1 MLLEVYIPSHCLR
14 AYQRHQKLSDPMRSS
29 TLPQYT
35 KGRGSSTRNSLPKVR
50 RSSSRPTR
58 DGCRMMMLL
67 MVDEADEDTLVWE
80 EYESRADDE
89 DARED
94 RRKESRRREGEKRAE
109 TASKREVEESI
120 FDYIEVEW

>member
-1 MLLEVYIPSHCLR
+1 
-14 AYQRHQKLSDPMRSS
+14 
-29 TLPQYT
+29 
-35 KGRGSSTRNSLPKVR
+35 
-50 RSSSRPTR
+50 
-58 DGCRMMMLL
+58 MMLL